1 MTKLELHWRI
11 IIGLILGL
19 FVGVLVNL
27 AWGDG
32 MWRAL
37 GVDDAKSYL
46 AEGKPEIPDGVD
58 LSTMSDEE
66 IAATYPNARAGVGA
80 AVAKLVREATDFVGQ
95 LFIRLLRFIA
105 VPIVLFSL
113 IVGAASLNDLRKLGR
128 IGGKTVVIYLC
139 TTALAITIGL
149 LLANVVR
156 PGSFVSQEVQDEL
169 RTREIANAEARLE
182 GAAAPSMWDTALNIV
197 PQNPF
202 NAIANA
208 SMLQVVFTALV
219 IGIALTLIPKAKAD
233 PIIAF
238 FDAMTDVVIKLVHI
252 VLLAAPYAVF
262 ALIAIVTADM
272 GLDVLGAL
280 AVYSVVVILGLV
292 LMILA
297 IYPTVLKVFT
307 KGQMGYVRFFRGIAP
322 AQLLAFSSSS
332 SGATLPV
339 TMECAEENLGVGED
353 VSSFVLPLG
362 ATVNMDGTALY
373 QGVATLFI
381 AQLFDFDLSLGAQLT
396 IVLTATLA
404 SIGTAAVPSAGI
416 IMLVIVL
423 EAVKLPPEMMTTG
436 IAVIFGVD
444 RILDMCRT
452 TCNVTGDLMVATVV
466 ASTEGDLAS
475 EEEVNRRKEEAK
487 RVGLDE
493 YPKEEEGP

>member
-1 MTKLELHWRI
+1 MSKLALHWKI
-11 IIGLILGL
+11 LIGLVFGL
-19 FVGVLVNL
+19 LVGIVVNVSWD
-27 AWGDG
+27 AGT
-32 MWRAL
+32 WRSL
-37 GVDDAKSYL
+37 GVDDAASYM
-46 AEGKPEIPDGVD
+46 AEGRPEVPEDVD
-58 LSTMSDEE
+58 LSRMSDQE
-66 IAATYPNARAGVGA
+66 IAEAYPNARAGLGAGA
-80 AVAKLVREATDFVGQ
+80 AKFVRQLTDFVGK

-128 IGGKTVVIYLC
+128 IGGKTVVLYLC

-149 LLANVVR
+149 LLANWVK
-156 PGSFVSQEVQDEL
+156 PGGFVSETVREEL
-169 RTREIANAEARLE
+169 KAGQLARAEASLQS
-182 GAAAPSMWDTALNIV
+182 AAAPNPWETALNVV

-202 NAIANA
+202 AALA
-208 SMLQVVFTALV
+208 QTEMLQIVFTALV
-219 IGIALTLIPKAKAD
+219 VGIALTLIPKEKSG
-233 PIIAF
+233 PILAF
-238 FDAMTDVVIKLVHI
+238 FDGMTDVVIKLVHI
-252 VLLAAPYAVF
+252 VLKMAPVAVF
-262 ALIAIVTADM
+262 ALIAIVVADM
-272 GLDVLGAL
+272 GMEVLQAL
-280 AVYSVVVILGLV
+280 VVYSVVVVAGLV
-292 LMILA
+292 VMIFGVYPLA
-297 IYPTVLKVFT
+297 MKVFT
-307 KGQMGYVRFFRGIAP
+307 KGAMGYGRFFKGIAP

-339 TMECAEENLGVGED
+339 TMECAEENLGVGEE

-381 AQLFDFDLSLGAQLT
+381 AQMFDVPLSLGAQLT
-396 IVLTATLA
+396 IVLMATLA

-423 EAVKLPPEMMTTG
+423 ESVKMPAEMMATG

-475 EEEVNRRKEEAK
+475 VEEVARRKARAEA
-487 RVGLDE
+487 VGLDE
-493 YPKEEEGP
+493 YPKET